1 MDIALLKEQYN
12 WIKEKQK
19 LQTRVVL
26 FKKAPDNEE
35 ICGKALVN
43 MVPVSQEVRNPKAFE
58 EQMPVKEIQF
68 NFVDD
73 LDNDK
78 SPWRTHLGIH
88 RMACTVKAS
97 DSSINRTPPSLT
109 RKLATSKDF
118 SQECTEPQEA
128 ESFASA
134 KLNGPQCIDSGGRT
148 EQVTLI
154 SRKLSTSEALSR
166 QLSAGAHR
174 PSNSQYYPFPQRRAP
189 KKSEAARRLG
199 MYSSF

>member
-1 MDIALLKEQYN
+1 MTSRCCLSLTCSWEQVIRSCKLGGGTKDVSHFSGEDRTEAEADPTRMDIALLKEQYN

-88 RMACTVKAS
+88 RMA
-97 DSSINRTPPSLT
+97 
-109 RKLATSKDF
+109 
-118 SQECTEPQEA
+118 
-128 ESFASA
+128 
-134 KLNGPQCIDSGGRT
+134 
-148 EQVTLI
+148 
-154 SRKLSTSEALSR
+154 
-166 QLSAGAHR
+166 
-174 PSNSQYYPFPQRRAP
+174 
-189 KKSEAARRLG
+189 
-199 MYSSF
+199 